1 MKNIKTLILSALL
14 ISSTGVFAQKTTSD
28 SKQLR
33 KVENPQRLS
42 VQPVSKVQTPERLAA
57 LETKKMSKEL
67 GLNSVQVSQI
77 IPLNEV
83 FQKDLATIKTSKMMN
98 TAKVEANKRIAETRL
113 SKFKE
118 ILTSEQFT
126 KYTGK

>member
-14 ISSTGVFAQKTTSD
+14 ISSTGLFAQKTTAN
-28 SKQLR
+28 SKQLK

-42 VQPVSKVQTPERLAA
+42 VQPVSKNHTPEQLAA
-57 LETKKMSKEL
+57 METKKMSKDL

-98 TAKVEANKRIAETRL
+98 TAKVEASKRIAETRL
-113 SKFKE
+113 SKFKD